1 MNLTP
6 FIALLRREMGLDP
19 ASIGEGAVVQ
29 ALHRRMA
36 ANGCLN
42 EGDYSARLSV
52 SPEEVQELI
61 EEVSVPETWF
71 FREKAAFEC
80 LRSQARQDLTA
91 TGKQRPFNVGC
102 LPCATGEEAYSIA
115 MALLDMGL
123 APVKFRVHALDISYR
138 ALVRA
143 QQAVY
148 GEYSF
153 RAADKT
159 FRERYFQASAE
170 GYQVIQ
176 SVRDQVSFYHGSVLA
191 LPTPFVS
198 AIYDVLFCRNLLI
211 YLDNEARKRFVAG
224 LKMILAP
231 GGILLVGH
239 SEVVIAL
246 HEGFERSGDGA
257 LRLRQDSTPP
267 TAQPSIRKRPERHLS
282 KAENKGQGLR
292 PMPFASVAKALP
304 AEPTGPVA
312 VAPDEIGNIRA
323 LADVG
328 RLNEARASC
337 DACIQKGG
345 HSAELYCLLGVILN
359 AQGDAAAAR
368 DSYRKAMYLDPQHVE
383 ARQLLVMIEQR
394 SGLDRRS
401 PEASHTHGSRRR
413 EDGHG

>member
-29 ALHRRMA
+29 ALRRRMTA
-36 ANGCLN
+36 TGCLN
-42 EGDYSARLSV
+42 EGEYSARLSI

-61 EEVSVPETWF
+61 EEISVPETWF
-71 FREKAAFEC
+71 FREEAAFDC
-80 LRSQARQDLTA
+80 LRSQVRQNLPE
-91 TGKQRPFNVGC
+91 TGKQRLFNVAC
-102 LPCATGEEAYSIA
+102 LPCSTGEEAYSIV

-123 APVKFRVHALDISYR
+123 APAKFRVHALDISYR
-138 ALVRA
+138 ALIRA

-153 RAADKT
+153 RASDKT
-159 FRERYFQASAE
+159 FRERYFQAGAQ

-191 LPTPFVS
+191 LPTPFDS
-198 AIYDVLFCRNLLI
+198 AMYDVLFCRNLLI

-224 LKMILAP
+224 LKNILAP

-239 SEVVIAL
+239 SEVSIAL
-246 HEGFERSGDGA
+246 NEGFERGGDGA
-257 LRLRQDSTPP
+257 LRMGQGTAKPTP
-267 TAQPSIRKRPERHLS
+267 QPPMRKRSERHLP
-282 KAENKGQGLR
+282 KDENKGQELR
-292 PMPFASVAKALP
+292 AMPFASVAKALT
-304 AEPTGPVA
+304 AAQTGAAA
-312 VAPDEIGNIRA
+312 VAPDETGKIRA
-323 LADVG
+323 LADAG
-328 RLNEARASC
+328 RLDEARASC

-359 AQGDAAAAR
+359 AQGDPAAAR

-401 PEASHTHGSRRR
+401 VEARHAHGSRRR